1 MLHCTA
7 GKDRTGVLC
16 ALILSLC
23 GCSDVTTAREYEL
36 TEQGLAHWREGAA
49 EALKKSH
56 RLDFNHETALNM
68 LSARFE
74 SMLATLEMI
83 REKFG
88 GTEKYLIDVVGL
100 TKKEIKQIRD
110 NLVVDEPA
118 IHEMEK

>member
-1 MLHCTA
+1 M
-7 GKDRTGVLC
+7 
-16 ALILSLC
+16 
-23 GCSDVTTAREYEL
+23 
-36 TEQGLAHWREGAA
+36 
-49 EALKKSH
+49 
-56 RLDFNHETALNM
+56 DFNHETALNM

-100 TKKEIKQIRD
+100 TEKEIKQIRD